1 MTNMIARSTCPS
13 ISVIILSYNGEKY
26 IEETIIS
33 VLNQDYKNIALIIV
47 DDNSKDLTLDILHK
61 YNNYPNIKVIFN
73 TENRGIA
80 KNLNDT
86 IALID
91 SDYFILLGHD
101 DLIPPEHLSIMVN
114 EFKDDVVSIHCNSYI
129 IDSEGNKNKILKF
142 DSVQKIKSDFSNIRQ
157 ELALDNFISSCGML
171 HKTKVFKLINGW
183 DEKHRNYGEWLYYIK
198 SLDYGIIKYTTKTK
212 AFYRRHE
219 TNITN
224 SFKDKKV
231 KYGVYLY
238 KKTCR
243 QLGFK
248 KANKNLTFLLQY
260 LYINFKSYLYVFKK

>member
-1 MTNMIARSTCPS
+1 MSDIITRNTCPS

-33 VLNQDYKNIALIIV
+33 VLSQDYKNIAIIIV
-47 DDNSKDLTLDILHK
+47 DDNSKDSTLDILHK
-61 YNNYPNIKVIFN
+61 YSNHPSIKVIFN
-73 TENRGIA
+73 TENKGIA
-80 KNLNDT
+80 RNLNDT

-91 SDYFILLGHD
+91 SDYFLLLGHD
-101 DLIPPEHLSIMVN
+101 DLIPPDHLSIMIN

-129 IDSEGNKNKILKF
+129 IDSEGNKNKLLKI
-142 DSVQKIKSDFSNIRQ
+142 DSIQKTKNNTLNIRQ

-171 HKTKVFKLINGW
+171 HRTKIFKLINGW
-183 DEKHRNYGEWLYYIK
+183 DEKYRNYGEWLYYIK

-224 SFKDKKV
+224 TFKDRNI

-248 KANKNLTFLLQY
+248 KANKSFTFLLRY
-260 LYINFKSYLYVFKK
+260 LYANFKSYLYVFKK